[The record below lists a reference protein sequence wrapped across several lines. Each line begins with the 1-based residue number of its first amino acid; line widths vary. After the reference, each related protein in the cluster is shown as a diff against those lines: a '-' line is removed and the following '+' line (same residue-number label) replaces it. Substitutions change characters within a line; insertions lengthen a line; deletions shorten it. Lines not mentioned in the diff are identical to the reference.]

1 VQLLH
6 YSDFCPFNYF
16 PEIMLESL
24 GYSAGFLTTMAFVPQ
39 VVQIY
44 KTKSAKDVSLAMF
57 LLFTLGVA
65 MWLVY
70 GLITRSF
77 PVVAANSVTLALS
90 GVILYFKFRYR

>member
-1 VQLLH
+1 
-6 YSDFCPFNYF
+6 
-16 PEIMLESL
+16 MLESL
-24 GYSAGFLTTMAFVPQ
+24 GYGAGFLTTMAFVPQ

-70 GLITRSF
+70 GIITRSF

-90 GVILYFKFRYR
+90 AVILYFKFRYR

>member
-1 VQLLH
+1 
-6 YSDFCPFNYF
+6 
-16 PEIMLESL
+16 MLESL
-24 GYSAGFLTTMAFVPQ
+24 GYGAGLLTTMAFVPQ
-39 VVQIY
+39 VLQIY

-70 GLITRSF
+70 GIITNSF

-90 GVILYFKFRYR
+90 GVILYFKFRYA